1 MEKIN
6 KKQVREAFKE
16 ARAIMREIESR
27 LSEMDKL
34 DPEYL
39 REEADLGQL
48 GLFLVAEVSTF
59 TQYREYLL
67 YR

>member
-1 MEKIN
+1 MDKVT
-6 KKQVREAFKE
+6 KKEVREAFKE

-34 DPEYL
+34 DPEHL
-39 REEADLGQL
+39 KEEADLGQL
-48 GLFLVAEVSTF
+48 AIFLVAEVSIF
-59 TQYREYLL
+59 NQYREYLL